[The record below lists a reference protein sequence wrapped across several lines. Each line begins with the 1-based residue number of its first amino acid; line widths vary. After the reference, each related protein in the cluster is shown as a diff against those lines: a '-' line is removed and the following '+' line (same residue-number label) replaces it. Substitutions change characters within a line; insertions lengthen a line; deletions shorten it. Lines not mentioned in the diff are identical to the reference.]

1 MTMTMIMMMLLM
13 MMMITSVSYEN
24 WIWQRV
30 ASILFSQHIIP
41 FPSTNNPLSMMIV
54 MMMMTKMMMMMIII
68 FIIINLG
75 ICLNILRGACPWALI
90 SSFECAIGG
99 LELVAN

>member
-1 MTMTMIMMMLLM
+1 MV
-13 MMMITSVSYEN
+13 MMITSVSYEN
-24 WIWQRV
+24 WIWQRL

-41 FPSTNNPLSMMIV
+41 FPHTNNPLSMMIV
-54 MMMMTKMMMMMIII
+54 MMMMMTKMMMMMMIII
-68 FIIINLG
+68 IIIIIINLG